1 MRRSKQ
7 ATAESRRTITETAS
21 RLFRAQGF
29 ANVGVADV
37 MQAAGMTHGGFYR
50 HFASK
55 EALMAEAMSHAFG
68 EVSARLSLQAAN
80 DTASSPAAR
89 LTAYVEDYLSRG
101 HVDHPEL
108 GCPIATMGT
117 DAPHAGAE
125 VGAAFAT
132 GAEQLVRRLT
142 EALGNA
148 SPAPREDALR
158 LLASLVGAIV
168 IARAVSPSPLL
179 DEVMAAV
186 RTDLIVMRA
195 LGASSA

>member
-7 ATAESRRTITETAS
+7 ATAESRRMITETAS

-29 ANVGVADV
+29 ENVGVADV

-55 EALMAEAMSHAFG
+55 EALVAEAMSHAFG
-68 EVSARLSLQAAN
+68 ETAARLSPQAATN
-80 DTASSPAAR
+80 LPAR
-89 LTAYVEDYLSRG
+89 LSAYVEDYLSRG

-125 VGAAFAT
+125 VGVAFAT

-142 EALGNA
+142 EALGDA

-168 IARAVSPSPLL
+168 IARAVSPGPLH

-186 RTDLIVMRA
+186 RTDPIVMRA